1 MASFAEYK
9 DAYENDWAELEIRAN
24 RLQEARNQA
33 NRLLHGKSTYQQ
45 VESKTGVPWWF
56 VGLCHYRESNF
67 NFDTYLGN
75 GQSLARVTTIVPKGR
90 GPFTGPDAF
99 TNGALDALR
108 LEGFIGANDWAIAR
122 TLYRLEGFNGY
133 GYHGK
138 GVNSPYLYGGSNI
151 YGPPEAKGGKYVADH
166 VFNPGV
172 VDTQLGTAVILKA
185 LLQLDSSI
193 NLGAAATNGSA
204 DHPGTHEPDDELSQ
218 NILWLQQSLN
228 KLGVNPR
235 LAEDG
240 KNGPKTMGAVSQF
253 QRENGLP
260 DTGLADPATIAAIGQ
275 KLSAPPAKGQANGQA
290 SGQTSGQASGPA
302 GGQASGPA
310 GGQASAQTGGQV
322 SGPAGGQASAQT
334 SGDLIVAIKQLLDGL
349 QKGGVV
355 QIPTLPVPANDL
367 TGTLQQVGNIL
378 QKLNINAAPVSTT
391 PISMAPPQDQAA
403 QLQKIL
409 DFVSGLINPSDK
421 SAPLGQVNGAL
432 GDTIGSL
439 LNGKKTAIGVI
450 GGLLTA
456 WLSSVPALPAGATPS
471 GILGLL
477 QLIAGSVP
485 GLSGFTMP
493 LFLALTAWGVLGKL
507 EKWAQGTAPAPTS
520 TK

>member
-1 MASFAEYK
+1 MASFAEFK
-9 DAYENDWAELEIRAN
+9 DAYENDWAGLEIRAN

-33 NRLLHGKSTYQQ
+33 NRLLHGKATYQQ
-45 VESKTGVPWWF
+45 IESKTGVPWWF

-108 LEGFIGANDWAIAR
+108 LEGFIGAYDWGVAR

-151 YGPPEAKGGKYVADH
+151 YGPPEARGGKYVADH

-172 VDTQLGTAVILKA
+172 VDSQLGTAVILKA
-185 LLQLDSSI
+185 LMQLDSSI
-193 NLGAAATNGSA
+193 KLDGAATNGSA
-204 DHPGTHEPDDELSQ
+204 DHPGTHEPDDELTQ
-218 NILWLQQSLN
+218 NIIWLQASLN

-275 KLSAPPAKGQANGQA
+275 KLSALPATGQANGQLSGQVSGQRGGQASGQAIGQAGGQA
-290 SGQTSGQASGPA
+290 SGQTP
-302 GGQASGPA
+302 
-310 GGQASAQTGGQV
+310 
-322 SGPAGGQASAQT
+322 
-334 SGDLIVAIKQLLDGL
+334 GDLIVAIKQLLDGL
-349 QKGGVV
+349 QKGGGV
-355 QIPTLPVPANDL
+355 QMPTLPVPANDL
-367 TGTLQQVGNIL
+367 TSTLQQVGSIL
-378 QKLNINAAPVSTT
+378 QKLNINAAPVSAT
-391 PISMAPPQDQAA
+391 PISMAPPHDQAA

-409 DFVSGLINPSDK
+409 DFVGGLINPSDK

-432 GDTIGSL
+432 GETIGSL

-450 GGLLTA
+450 GSLLTA

-477 QLIAGSVP
+477 QLVAGSVP

-493 LFLALTAWGVLGKL
+493 LFLALTAWGALGKI
-507 EKWAQGTAPAPTS
+507 EKWAQGTAPPPTS
-520 TK
+520 PK

>member
-1 MASFAEYK
+1 MASFAEFK
-9 DAYENDWAELEIRAN
+9 DAYENDWAGLEIRAN

-33 NRLLHGKSTYQQ
+33 NRLLHGKATYQQ
-45 VESKTGVPWWF
+45 IESKTGVPWWF

-108 LEGFIGANDWAIAR
+108 LEGFIGANDWGVAR

-151 YGPPEAKGGKYVADH
+151 YGPPEARGGKYVADH

-172 VDTQLGTAVILKA
+172 VDSQLGTAVILKA
-185 LLQLDSSI
+185 LMQLDSSI
-193 NLGAAATNGSA
+193 KLDGAATNGSA
-204 DHPGTHEPDDELSQ
+204 DHPGTHEPDDELTQ
-218 NILWLQQSLN
+218 NILWLQASLN

-260 DTGLADPATIAAIGQ
+260 DTGLADPATIATIGQ
-275 KLSAPPAKGQANGQA
+275 KLSALPATGQANGQVSGQRGGQASGQAIGQTGGQA
-290 SGQTSGQASGPA
+290 SGQTP
-302 GGQASGPA
+302 
-310 GGQASAQTGGQV
+310 
-322 SGPAGGQASAQT
+322 
-334 SGDLIVAIKQLLDGL
+334 GDLIVAIKQLLDGL
-349 QKGGVV
+349 QKGGGV
-355 QIPTLPVPANDL
+355 QMPTLPVPANDL
-367 TGTLQQVGNIL
+367 TSTLQQVGSIL
-378 QKLNINAAPVSTT
+378 QKLNINAAPVSAT

-409 DFVSGLINPSDK
+409 DFVGGLINPSDK

-432 GDTIGSL
+432 GETIGSL

-450 GGLLTA
+450 GSLLTA

-477 QLIAGSVP
+477 QLVAGSVP

-493 LFLALTAWGVLGKL
+493 LFLALTAWGALGKI
-507 EKWAQGTAPAPTS
+507 EKWAQGTAPPPTS
-520 TK
+520 PK

>member
-1 MASFAEYK
+1 MASFAEFK
-9 DAYENDWAELEIRAN
+9 DAYENDWAGLEIRAN

-33 NRLLHGKSTYQQ
+33 NRLLHGKATYQQ
-45 VESKTGVPWWF
+45 IESKTGVPWWF

-108 LEGFIGANDWAIAR
+108 LEGFIGANDWGVAR

-151 YGPPEAKGGKYVADH
+151 YGPPEARGGKYVADH

-172 VDTQLGTAVILKA
+172 VDSQLGTAVILKA
-185 LLQLDSSI
+185 LMQLDSSI
-193 NLGAAATNGSA
+193 KLDGAATNGSA
-204 DHPGTHEPDDELSQ
+204 DHPGTHEPDDELTQ
-218 NILWLQQSLN
+218 NILWLQASLN

-275 KLSAPPAKGQANGQA
+275 KLSALPATGQANGQVSGQRGGQASGQAIGQGGGQA
-290 SGQTSGQASGPA
+290 SGQTP
-302 GGQASGPA
+302 
-310 GGQASAQTGGQV
+310 
-322 SGPAGGQASAQT
+322 
-334 SGDLIVAIKQLLDGL
+334 GDLIVAIKQLLDGL
-349 QKGGVV
+349 QKGGGV
-355 QIPTLPVPANDL
+355 QMPTLPVPANDL
-367 TGTLQQVGNIL
+367 TSTLQQVGSIL
-378 QKLNINAAPVSTT
+378 QKLNINAAPVSAT
-391 PISMAPPQDQAA
+391 PISMAPP
-403 QLQKIL
+403 LRT
-409 DFVSGLINPSDK
+409 GN
-421 SAPLGQVNGAL
+421 
-432 GDTIGSL
+432 
-439 LNGKKTAIGVI
+439 
-450 GGLLTA
+450 
-456 WLSSVPALPAGATPS
+456 
-471 GILGLL
+471 
-477 QLIAGSVP
+477 
-485 GLSGFTMP
+485 
-493 LFLALTAWGVLGKL
+493 
-507 EKWAQGTAPAPTS
+507 
-520 TK
+520 

>member
-1 MASFAEYK
+1 MASFAEFK
-9 DAYENDWAELEIRAN
+9 DAYENDWAGLEIRAN

-33 NRLLHGKSTYQQ
+33 NRLLHGKATYQQ
-45 VESKTGVPWWF
+45 IESKTGVPWWF

-99 TNGALDALR
+99 ANGALDALR
-108 LEGFIGANDWAIAR
+108 LEGFIGANDWGVAR

-151 YGPPEAKGGKYVADH
+151 YGPPEARGGKYVADH

-172 VDTQLGTAVILKA
+172 VDSQLGTAVILKA
-185 LLQLDSSI
+185 LMQLDSSI
-193 NLGAAATNGSA
+193 KLDGAATNGSA
-204 DHPGTHEPDDELSQ
+204 DHPGTHEPDDELTQ
-218 NILWLQQSLN
+218 NILWLQTSLN

-275 KLSAPPAKGQANGQA
+275 KLSALPATGQANGQA
-290 SGQTSGQASGPA
+290 IGQT
-302 GGQASGPA
+302 GGQASGQA
-310 GGQASAQTGGQV
+310 IGQTGGQASGQT
-322 SGPAGGQASAQT
+322 P
-334 SGDLIVAIKQLLDGL
+334 GDLIVAIKQLLDGL
-349 QKGGVV
+349 QKGGGV
-355 QIPTLPVPANDL
+355 QMPTLPVPANDL
-367 TGTLQQVGNIL
+367 TSTLQQVGSIL
-378 QKLNINAAPVSTT
+378 QKLNINAAPVSAT

-409 DFVSGLINPSDK
+409 DFVGGLINPSDK

-432 GDTIGSL
+432 GETIGSL

-450 GGLLTA
+450 GSLLTA

-477 QLIAGSVP
+477 QLVAGSVP

-493 LFLALTAWGVLGKL
+493 LFLALTAWGALGKI
-507 EKWAQGTAPAPTS
+507 EKWAQGTAPPPTS
-520 TK
+520 PK

>member
-1 MASFAEYK
+1 MASFAEFK
-9 DAYENDWAELEIRAN
+9 DAYENDWAGLEIRAN

-33 NRLLHGKSTYQQ
+33 NRPLHGKATYQQ
-45 VESKTGVPWWF
+45 IESKTGVPWWF

-108 LEGFIGANDWAIAR
+108 LEGFIGANDWGVAR

-151 YGPPEAKGGKYVADH
+151 YGPPEARGGKYVADH

-172 VDTQLGTAVILKA
+172 VDSQLGTAVILKA
-185 LLQLDSSI
+185 LMQLDSSI
-193 NLGAAATNGSA
+193 KLDGAATNGSA
-204 DHPGTHEPDDELSQ
+204 DHPGTHEPDDELTQ
-218 NILWLQQSLN
+218 NIIWLQASLN

-275 KLSAPPAKGQANGQA
+275 KLSALPATGQANGQLSGQVSGQRGGQASGQAIGQAGGQA
-290 SGQTSGQASGPA
+290 SGQTP
-302 GGQASGPA
+302 
-310 GGQASAQTGGQV
+310 
-322 SGPAGGQASAQT
+322 
-334 SGDLIVAIKQLLDGL
+334 GDLIVAIKQLLDGL
-349 QKGGVV
+349 QKGGGV
-355 QIPTLPVPANDL
+355 QMPTLPVPANDL
-367 TGTLQQVGNIL
+367 TSTLQQVGSIL
-378 QKLNINAAPVSTT
+378 QKLNINAAPVSAT
-391 PISMAPPQDQAA
+391 PISMAPPHDQAA

-409 DFVSGLINPSDK
+409 DFVGGLINPSDK

-432 GDTIGSL
+432 GETIGSL

-450 GGLLTA
+450 GSLLTA

-477 QLIAGSVP
+477 QLVAGSVP

-493 LFLALTAWGVLGKL
+493 LFLALTAWGALGKI
-507 EKWAQGTAPAPTS
+507 EKWAQGTAPPPTS
-520 TK
+520 PK

>member
-1 MASFAEYK
+1 MASFAEFK
-9 DAYENDWAELEIRAN
+9 DAYENDWAGLEIRAN

-33 NRLLHGKSTYQQ
+33 NRLLHGKATYQQ
-45 VESKTGVPWWF
+45 IESKTGVPWWF

-108 LEGFIGANDWAIAR
+108 LEGFIGANDWGVAR

-151 YGPPEAKGGKYVADH
+151 YGPPEARGGKYVADH

-172 VDTQLGTAVILKA
+172 VDSQLGTAVILKA
-185 LLQLDSSI
+185 LMQLDSSI
-193 NLGAAATNGSA
+193 KLDGAATNGSA
-204 DHPGTHEPDDELSQ
+204 DHPGTHEPDDELTQ
-218 NILWLQQSLN
+218 NILWLQTSLN

-260 DTGLADPATIAAIGQ
+260 DTGLADPATIATIGQ
-275 KLSAPPAKGQANGQA
+275 KLSALPATGQANGQVSGQRGGQASGQAIGQGGGQA
-290 SGQTSGQASGPA
+290 SGQTP
-302 GGQASGPA
+302 
-310 GGQASAQTGGQV
+310 
-322 SGPAGGQASAQT
+322 
-334 SGDLIVAIKQLLDGL
+334 GDLIVAIKQLLDGL
-349 QKGGVV
+349 QKGGGV
-355 QIPTLPVPANDL
+355 QMPTLPVPANDL
-367 TGTLQQVGNIL
+367 TRTLQQVGSIL
-378 QKLNINAAPVSTT
+378 QKLNINAAPVSAT

-409 DFVSGLINPSDK
+409 DFVGGLINPSDK

-432 GDTIGSL
+432 GETIGSL

-450 GGLLTA
+450 GSLLTA

-477 QLIAGSVP
+477 QFVAGSVP

-493 LFLALTAWGVLGKL
+493 LFLALTAWGALGKI
-507 EKWAQGTAPAPTS
+507 EKWAQGTAPPPTS
-520 TK
+520 PK